1 MGIANVIASIKEV
14 HREYVLLVKIGSFY
28 YCYGK
33 DAYILSYLLKYRI
46 NIIEK
51 NIYSCSFPKT
61 AYSKVIATLEDKK
74 INYII
79 VDKKDNYSVEEKSN
93 NKNLNRYKEIYS
105 KSKNELVNRFRIEK
119 IYKYLLNNIEDK
131 NIISEMEEL
140 IDERRKI

>member
-33 DAYILSYLLKYRI
+33 DTYILSYLLKYKI

-51 NIYSCSFPKT
+51 NIYSCSFPKV

-74 INYII
+74 INYLI
-79 VDKKDNYSVEEKSN
+79 VDKKDNYNVEEKSN
-93 NKNLNRYKEIYS
+93 NKNLNRYKEIYN
-105 KSKNELVNRFRIEK
+105 KAKDELVNRFRIEK

-131 NIISEMEEL
+131 NIISEMEKL